1 MRRFSLFILGI
12 SFVFLLASCS
22 ASKLRFSLNEN
33 PTTGYQWQWEQDG
46 IGRIRLLEDEYLQ
59 QKQGAESVGAAGV
72 RTFVFTGE
80 KAGDVTLILSYRRS
94 WETTD
99 FDVNLMYHLN
109 VSDKMEVSISPPIR

>member
-1 MRRFSLFILGI
+1 MC
-12 SFVFLLASCS
+12 V
-22 ASKLRFSLNEN
+22 
-33 PTTGYQWQWEQDG
+33 P
-46 IGRIRLLEDEYLQ
+46 
-59 QKQGAESVGAAGV
+59 
-72 RTFVFTGE
+72 FVFTGE